1 MKKSLFCAH
10 CQIETEQ
17 DFRVSPDGKELLAAC
32 ACGREIK
39 FPASLDAAGL
49 RAAFASHK
57 AANLGQVPAS
67 EIPIGPDHPALKA
80 LAEL

>member
-17 DFRVSPDGKELLAAC
+17 DFTVSADGKELIGTC
-32 ACGREIK
+32 ACGRQIK
-39 FPASLDAAGL
+39 FDSSGTVVDL
-49 RAAFASHK
+49 RAAFAAHK

-67 EIPIGPDHPALKA
+67 EIPIGADHPALKA